1 MHTVQTL
8 THTIKSLVKKKHN
21 LGKMYPARINF
32 VDEWKRILTNTA
44 NDSRSIA
51 TYMKLIARDK
61 RQFFQCQLSQHA
73 QSLVA
78 AANKLICFL
87 CVELCPL
94 FTVCLLFPVA
104 YCVYCVTNPILFPSS
119 QIPNIKS
126 GRNIFPTKLSN
137 SHNSVEYFQWNRV
150 LSGKFPIANPFRL
163 FSVCLSV
170 CLSFFLIFIPIF
182 LYSNLFPSQ
191 FYSIFMHSI
200 LFSVFKLW
208 IFQIQMNF
216 MRHPSNRIEKE
227 KKN

>member
-1 MHTVQTL
+1 M
-8 THTIKSLVKKKHN
+8 
-21 LGKMYPARINF
+21 
-32 VDEWKRILTNTA
+32 
-44 NDSRSIA
+44 
-51 TYMKLIARDK
+51 
-61 RQFFQCQLSQHA
+61 SQHA
-73 QSLVA
+73 QSFVA

-104 YCVYCVTNPILFPSS
+104 YCVYRVTNPILFPSS

-150 LSGKFPIANPFRL
+150 LSGKFPIANPFRF

-170 CLSFFLIFIPIF
+170 FLSFSFLSHYFCIQICFLLNSIPF
-182 LYSNLFPSQ
+182 LCIVF
-191 FYSIFMHSI
+191 F
-200 LFSVFKLW
+200 FSVFKLW